1 MLYNTSTIEDTIS
14 VTRYERA
21 HRIEMSN
28 PLGGVPQL
36 MFVTSWVERD
46 NETSVETQMEQHRNI
61 ADVVAD
67 PSEEFNVYD
76 TEGNLVM
83 VATYGEVAGL
93 LYNLFFHVAQK
104 VDG

>member
-1 MLYNTSTIEDTIS
+1 MLYNTSTTEDTIS

-28 PLGGVPQL
+28 PLDGIPQL

-46 NETSVETQMEQHRNI
+46 NETGIETQKENHRSI
-61 ADVVAD
+61 SDVVVD
-67 PSEEFNVYD
+67 PSEEFDVYD
-76 TEGNLVM
+76 RDGNLVM
-83 VATYGEVAGL
+83 KAKYGEVAGV
-93 LYNLFFHVAQK
+93 LYSLFFHVANK

>member
-1 MLYNTSTIEDTIS
+1 MLYNTSTFEDTIS
-14 VTRYERA
+14 VTRFERA

-36 MFVTSWVERD
+36 MFVTSWVEKD
-46 NETSVETQMEQHRNI
+46 NETGIETQKELYRNVT
-61 ADVVAD
+61 DVVSD

-93 LYNLFFHVAQK
+93 LYNLFFHVASK
-104 VDG
+104 VDA

>member
-1 MLYNTSTIEDTIS
+1 MLYNTNTIEDTIS

-46 NETSVETQMEQHRNI
+46 NETSEETQMEQHRNI
-61 ADVVAD
+61 SDVVAD

-83 VATYGEVAGL
+83 VATYGEIAGL